1 MTIKDR
7 KRKKRSE
14 DIKKQLTKN
23 RAEAF
28 VGCFLFIIFGVPML
42 LSLASIYFLHNETL
56 AYIIMGV
63 AFLVF
68 FMLTSA

>member
-1 MTIKDR
+1 MTIQDR

-14 DIKKQLTKN
+14 DIKKQLAKN

-28 VGCFLFIIFGVPML
+28 VGCFLFITLGVPML

-56 AYIIMGV
+56 AYIILFVG
-63 AFLVF
+63 FLVF
-68 FMLTSA
+68 FMLTTA